1 MSKVVDLS
9 QFKKTKTPDGIEVD
23 SIAYAVGILSEL
35 IGREWNG
42 VLCVK
47 TYDDNAVQV
56 FPMGFNKQETKHFLA
71 SILQN
76 SFEEQPNDN

>member
-1 MSKVVDLS
+1 MSEVIEISK
-9 QFKKTKTPDGIEVD
+9 FRKTKTPDGIEVD
-23 SIAYAVGILSEL
+23 SIAYAVGVLSEL

-56 FPMGFNKQETKHFLA
+56 FPMGFNEEETKHFLA
-71 SILQN
+71 AILQM
-76 SFEEQPNDN
+76 QPTHTDE